1 MQRATIWIL
10 RAFKTSPV
18 EGIKAIAGIIPIR
31 LHLQKL
37 MSRSQLCSLA
47 LLFSHLVQTLMDDP
61 SNLPT
66 QQHPNLLNTL
76 TSCQRSLIKGHL
88 VDSNN
93 KLYGIFPSFSPLHL
107 ELFPGFR
114 IIDNF
119 PEQFSFNLSN
129 KEKSDKIHF
138 QQLDNIV
145 LELSSSLSMAIIVM
159 DASIKND
166 IATSILH
173 VHLANHPMT
182 KTVHHVAFVISTKA
196 ELSIIRCG
204 IN

>member
-1 MQRATIWIL
+1 
-10 RAFKTSPV
+10 
-18 EGIKAIAGIIPIR
+18 
-31 LHLQKL
+31 
-37 MSRSQLCSLA
+37 MSRSQLCPFA
-47 LLFSHLVQTLMDDP
+47 LLSSHLVQTLMDDL

-76 TSCQRSLIKGHL
+76 TSHQRSLIKGHL